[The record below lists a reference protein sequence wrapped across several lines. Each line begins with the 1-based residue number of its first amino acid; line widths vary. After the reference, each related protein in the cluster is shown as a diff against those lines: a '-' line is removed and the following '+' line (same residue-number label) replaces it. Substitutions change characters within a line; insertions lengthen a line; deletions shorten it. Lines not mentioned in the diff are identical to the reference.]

1 VLAGAVLAGAVRAG
15 AVLAGA
21 AARPEDGWPPEGA
34 VLWAT
39 GTARGAPLPSAFP
52 PSIGTTGPVLRV
64 GAGLDRG
71 TGADRPLSLAGFPP
85 TVASTTPVVA
95 PVRASTLI
103 TTGTSRR
110 RRAAGSATAPN
121 RRRQQRRT
129 ASASESIVPNISPRY
144 KVPAVAGRR
153 KYPGKDQPGARRAGP
168 RMPVRHQCRR
178 GTPAAGCVAHRVRKT
193 VPGGTPS
200 PEKRQAGWVRAA
212 WSCSGVVTG
221 AWQVNWRQT

>member
-1 VLAGAVLAGAVRAG
+1 VLAGAVLAGAVLAG

-21 AARPEDGWPPEGA
+21 APRPEDGWPPEGA

-71 TGADRPLSLAGFPP
+71 AGTARPVGLAGFPP

-110 RRAAGSATAPN
+110 RRAAGSATAAN
-121 RRRQQRRT
+121 RRRQKRRT
-129 ASASESIVPNISPRY
+129 ASASEGIVPKISPRY
-144 KVPAVAGRR
+144 KVPAAAGRW
-153 KYPGKDQPGARRAGP
+153 KYHGKGQQGASRTGL
-168 RMPVRHQCRR
+168 RMPVGHQ
-178 GTPAAGCVAHRVRKT
+178 
-193 VPGGTPS
+193 
-200 PEKRQAGWVRAA
+200 
-212 WSCSGVVTG
+212 
-221 AWQVNWRQT
+221 